1 MDWPLRWQSTILELA
16 IGSRQVSHYLCR
28 YSTISWG
35 AEELSWGLNVSQIS
49 VSYRMRVLWKGTKHG
64 GSWLRHGL
72 SFSFSSLLDDGASG
86 RFLCFSLSQ
95 QFPIYAFLVDMGGGK
110 QGGDSDNMTD
120 RPWMGETAERE
131 GSPGG

>member
-1 MDWPLRWQSTILELA
+1 M
-16 IGSRQVSHYLCR
+16 
-28 YSTISWG
+28 
-35 AEELSWGLNVSQIS
+35 
-49 VSYRMRVLWKGTKHG
+49 
-64 GSWLRHGL
+64 RHGL

-120 RPWMGETAERE
+120 RPWMGKTAER
-131 GSPGG
+131 GGVTVCDQADHLSRRVWREMEYGRPKFLFMVVGCH